1 MSGQGVA
8 LGLLVVAQLLAA
20 CVVHAAFPPIWPM
33 PQNYTNGT
41 GTVVI
46 DGANMRLSS
55 TCGSSENLTS
65 AFDRFVKR
73 TFTHRAAELD
83 EDVQAVSV
91 VAVCAWNVSV
101 PLQLGVSEAYR
112 LSAGVNG
119 IMVECEEIYGC
130 YHGLE
135 TLSQLIS
142 FNYSSHRYELHH
154 APWRVEDF
162 PRFSHR
168 GMLVDTSRHFIP
180 VPVLK
185 QIIDSMTY
193 AKFNVFHWHITD
205 AHSFPM
211 ESKKYPQLAEHG
223 AFSPAERF
231 SIEDMKEVRD
241 YAMERGVRVMMEFD
255 SPAHTS
261 AMCAGMPEICPLPMC
276 TDPNL
281 NAWVLDITK
290 QKTYRVVEDLFRE
303 IAELFPE
310 RMLHVGGDEVDTRCW
325 EENPY
330 IMEWLA
336 EHNITLREALL
347 NFTKNVETHVSGR
360 LNRVVVGW
368 EEMWTTF
375 GTKLDKSTVVQQWLA
390 QNASAILKDV
400 TSHGYRALVSI
411 QHHWYLNWDGTKWDA
426 AYEFEPCTS
435 LTDEECA
442 LVLGGEA
449 CQWGEFVDAS
459 VALNTMWP
467 RAAAVAERLWS
478 RRDVNSV
485 AAAEGRYVAFRCLL
499 NQRGIAA
506 GPAHNELARRAPGDP
521 GSCYAQ

>member
-1 MSGQGVA
+1 MSARGIA
-8 LGLLVVAQLLAA
+8 LVLLVVAQLLAA
-20 CVVHAAFPPIWPM
+20 CVVHAAFPPVWPM

-41 GTVVI
+41 ETVVI
-46 DGANMRLSS
+46 DGANMRLFSK
-55 TCGSSENLTS
+55 CGSSEKLTS
-65 AFDRFVKR
+65 SFDRFVKR
-73 TFTHRAAELD
+73 TFTHRRGEPG
-83 EDVQAVSV
+83 EGVRAVSV
-91 VAVCAWNVSV
+91 VAVCVRNVSV

-112 LSAGVNG
+112 LSASVDG

-142 FNYSSHRYELHH
+142 FNYSSRQYELHH
-154 APWRVEDF
+154 APWRVDDF

-168 GMLVDTSRHFIP
+168 GVLVDTSRHFYP

-185 QIIDSMTY
+185 QIIDSLTY
-193 AKFNVFHWHITD
+193 AKLNVLHWHITD

-231 SIEDMKEVRD
+231 SIKDMEEVRD
-241 YAMERGVRVMMEFD
+241 YAMARGVRVMMEFD
-255 SPAHTS
+255 SPAHTA

-276 TDPNL
+276 ADPDR

-290 QKTYRVVEDLFRE
+290 QKTYQVVEDLFRE
-303 IAELFPE
+303 ITEVFPE
-310 RMLHVGGDEVDTRCW
+310 RMLHVGGDEVVTRCW
-325 EENPY
+325 EKNPY
-330 IMEWLA
+330 IMTWLS

-347 NFTKNVETHVSGR
+347 NFTKNVEKHLSGR
-360 LNRVVVGW
+360 LNRVVVAW
-368 EEMWTTF
+368 EEMWRTF
-375 GTKLDKSTVVQQWLA
+375 GTRLDKNTVVQQWIERD
-390 QNASAILKDV
+390 ASRILKDV
-400 TSHGYRALVSI
+400 TSHGYRALVSNE
-411 QHHWYLNWDGTKWDA
+411 HMWYLDWKGTKWDA
-426 AYEFEPCTS
+426 AYTFEPCTS
-435 LTDEECA
+435 LTEKECA
-442 LVLGGEA
+442 LVIGGEA
-449 CQWGEFVDAS
+449 CQWSEFVDAS

-467 RAAAVAERLWS
+467 RTAAVAERLWS

-499 NQRGIAA
+499 NQRGIGA
-506 GPAHNELARRAPGDP
+506 GPAHNPIARFAPTGP